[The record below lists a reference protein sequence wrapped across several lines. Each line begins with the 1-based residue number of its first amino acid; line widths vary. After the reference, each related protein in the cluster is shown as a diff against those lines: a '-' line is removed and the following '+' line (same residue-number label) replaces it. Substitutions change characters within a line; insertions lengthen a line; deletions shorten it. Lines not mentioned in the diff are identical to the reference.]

1 MYTHLGEDKGQ
12 TMFYT
17 LLKILNKF
25 VDNSKE
31 PIYIFT
37 DGSGK
42 YKTASVVV
50 IDRCNV
56 KYLRHTETEN
66 NSALAELAALQM
78 ALLVAKMHNSLGRK
92 VHIFS
97 DNRGVVSAYNRA
109 KQGIA
114 SGAPIHNKLVD
125 FLKEEL
131 YTANLEHIKVNWCR
145 SHDGLY
151 GNEMADWLTRNES
164 LDNCNRFDYFI
175 DVKDFGEFIDE

>member
-1 MYTHLGEDKGQ
+1 
-12 TMFYT
+12 MFYK
-17 LLKILNKF
+17 LLKILNKLT
-25 VDNSKE
+25 DNNNE

-42 YKTASVVV
+42 FHTASVVV
-50 IDRCNV
+50 IDKCNV
-56 KYLRHTETEN
+56 NYLRYTRTEN
-66 NSALAELAALQM
+66 NSALSELAALQM
-78 ALLVAKMHNSLGRK
+78 ALPLSEMYVQLGRK

-125 FLKEEL
+125 FLEEEM
-131 YTANLEHIKVNWCR
+131 YAVNLDMIKVNWCR

-151 GNEMADWLTRNES
+151 GNELADWLTRNDS
-164 LDNCNRFDYFI
+164 LDNINRFDYFS
-175 DVKDFGEFIDE
+175 DVKDFGNYID

>member
-1 MYTHLGEDKGQ
+1 
-12 TMFYT
+12 MFRKS
-17 LLKILNKF
+17 LKILNKF

-42 YKTASVVV
+42 FSTASVVV
-50 IDRCNV
+50 VDRCAV
-56 KYLRHTETEN
+56 KYLRYTKTDS

-78 ALLVAKMHNSLGRK
+78 ALLLSEMYIQLRRK
-92 VHIFS
+92 VQIFS

-125 FLKEEL
+125 FLNEEL
-131 YTANLEHIKVNWCR
+131 YTVNLEHIKVNWCR

-151 GNEMADWLTRNES
+151 GNELADWLTRHEN
-164 LDNCNRFDYFI
+164 LNNIDRFDYFET
-175 DVKDFGEFIDE
+175 VKHFGEFIDD

>member
-1 MYTHLGEDKGQ
+1 
-12 TMFYT
+12 MFYK

-42 YKTASVVV
+42 FSTASVVIV
-50 IDRCNV
+50 DRCNV
-56 KYLRHTETEN
+56 RYLRYTKTDS
-66 NSALAELAALQM
+66 NSALAELAALQT
-78 ALLVAKMHNSLGRK
+78 ALLLSEMYIQLGRK
-92 VHIFS
+92 VYIFS

-125 FLKEEL
+125 FLNEEL
-131 YTANLEHIKVNWCR
+131 YTVNLDMVKVNWCR

-151 GNEMADWLTRNES
+151 GNELADWLTRHEN
-164 LDNCNRFDYFI
+164 LNNIDRFDYFET
-175 DVKDFGEFIDE
+175 VKHFGEFIDE

>member
-1 MYTHLGEDKGQ
+1 
-12 TMFYT
+12 MFRK

-42 YKTASVVV
+42 FSTASVVV
-50 IDRCNV
+50 VDRCSV
-56 KYLRHTETEN
+56 KYLRYTKTDS

-78 ALLVAKMHNSLGRK
+78 ALLLSEMYVRLGRK
-92 VHIFS
+92 VYIFS

-109 KQGIA
+109 KQGVA

-125 FLKEEL
+125 FLNKEL
-131 YTANLEHIKVNWCR
+131 YTVNLEHIKVNWCR
-145 SHDGLY
+145 GHDGLY
-151 GNEMADWLTRNES
+151 GNELADWLTRHEN
-164 LDNCNRFDYFI
+164 LNNIDRFDYFN
-175 DVKDFGEFIDE
+175 DVKDFGNYID

>member
-1 MYTHLGEDKGQ
+1 
-12 TMFYT
+12 MFYK
-17 LLKILNKF
+17 LLKLFNT
-25 VDNSKE
+25 VTNNSKE
-31 PIYIFT
+31 SVYVFT

-42 YKTASVVV
+42 FHTASVVV
-50 IDRCNV
+50 VDRCNV
-56 KYLRHTETEN
+56 KYLRHTKTDS

-78 ALLVAKMHNSLGRK
+78 ALLLSEMYIQLGRK

-151 GNEMADWLTRNES
+151 GNEMADWLTHNES
-164 LDNCNRFDYFI
+164 INDCDRFDYFS
-175 DVKDFGEFIDE
+175 DVKDFGNYTD

>member
-1 MYTHLGEDKGQ
+1 
-12 TMFYT
+12 MFYK
-17 LLKILNKF
+17 LLKLFNK
-25 VDNSKE
+25 VTNNSKE
-31 PIYIFT
+31 SVYVFT

-42 YKTASVVV
+42 FHTASVVV
-50 IDRCNV
+50 VDRCSV
-56 KYLRHTETEN
+56 KYLRHTKTDS

-78 ALLVAKMHNSLGRK
+78 ALLLSEIYIQLGRK

-164 LDNCNRFDYFI
+164 LDNCTRFDYFET
-175 DVKDFGEFIDE
+175 VKHFGEFIDD

>member
-1 MYTHLGEDKGQ
+1 
-12 TMFYT
+12 MFYKS
-17 LLKILNKF
+17 LKFLNKIT
-25 VDNSKE
+25 DNSKE

-42 YKTASVVV
+42 FSTASVVV
-50 IDRCNV
+50 VDRCV
-56 KYLRHTETEN
+56 VRYLRYAESDN

-78 ALLVAKMHNSLGRK
+78 ALLLSEMYVQLERK
-92 VHIFS
+92 VQIFS

-125 FLKEEL
+125 FLEEEM
-131 YTANLEHIKVNWCR
+131 YTVNLDMIKVNWCR

-151 GNEMADWLTRNES
+151 GNELADWLTRNES
-164 LDNCNRFDYFI
+164 LDNCTRFDYFET
-175 DVKDFGEFIDE
+175 VKHFGEFIDD

>member
-1 MYTHLGEDKGQ
+1 M
-12 TMFYT
+12 
-17 LLKILNKF
+17 NKLI
-25 VDNSKE
+25 DNNNE

-42 YKTASVVV
+42 FHTASVVV
-50 IDRCNV
+50 IDKCNV
-56 KYLRHTETEN
+56 NYLRYTRTEN
-66 NSALAELAALQM
+66 NSALSELAALQI
-78 ALLVAKMHNSLGRK
+78 ALLLSEMYVQLERK
-92 VHIFS
+92 VQIFS

-125 FLKEEL
+125 FLGEEM
-131 YTANLEHIKVNWCR
+131 YTVNLDMIKVNWCR

-151 GNEMADWLTRNES
+151 GNELADWLTRHES
-164 LDNCNRFDYFI
+164 VDNCNRFDYFN

>member
-1 MYTHLGEDKGQ
+1 
-12 TMFYT
+12 MFCN
-17 LLKILNKF
+17 LLKFFNKF

-42 YKTASVVV
+42 FKTASIV
-50 IDRCNV
+50 IVDRCNI
-56 KYLRHTETEN
+56 KYLRYTKTDP

-78 ALLVAKMHNSLGRK
+78 ALLLSELYVQLGRK
-92 VHIFS
+92 IHIFS

-131 YTANLEHIKVNWCR
+131 YTVNLEHIKVNWCR

-151 GNEMADWLTRNES
+151 GNEVADWLTRHDS
-164 LDNCNRFDYFI
+164 LDNCNRFDYFS
-175 DVKDFGEFIDE
+175 DVKDFGNYID

>member
-1 MYTHLGEDKGQ
+1 
-12 TMFYT
+12 MFCN
-17 LLKILNKF
+17 LLKIFNRF

-42 YKTASVVV
+42 FSTASIVVV
-50 IDRCNV
+50 DRCSV
-56 KYLRHTETEN
+56 KCLRYTKTGS

-78 ALLVAKMHNSLGRK
+78 ALLLSEVYVQLGRK
-92 VHIFS
+92 VYIFS

-125 FLKEEL
+125 FLNEEL
-131 YTANLEHIKVNWCR
+131 YTVNLEYIKVNWCPA
-145 SHDGLY
+145 HDGLY

-164 LDNCNRFDYFI
+164 LDNIDKFDYFS
-175 DVKDFGEFIDE
+175 DVKEFGNYID

>member
-1 MYTHLGEDKGQ
+1 
-12 TMFYT
+12 MFYK
-17 LLKILNKF
+17 LLKFLNKILGNTSQN
-25 VDNSKE
+25 V
-31 PIYIFT
+31 YIFT

-42 YKTASVVV
+42 FSTASVVV
-50 IDRCNV
+50 VDRCSI
-56 KYLRHTETEN
+56 KYIRYTKTDS

-78 ALLVAKMHNSLGRK
+78 ALLLSEMYIQLGRK
-92 VHIFS
+92 VQVFS

-125 FLKEEL
+125 FLKEEM
-131 YTANLEHIKVNWCR
+131 YNVNLDMIKVQWCR

-164 LDNCNRFDYFI
+164 LENCNRFDYF
-175 DVKDFGEFIDE
+175 DNVKDFGEMIDD

>member
-1 MYTHLGEDKGQ
+1 
-12 TMFYT
+12 MFYK
-17 LLKILNKF
+17 LLKLFNK
-25 VDNSKE
+25 VTNNSRE
-31 PIYIFT
+31 SVYVFT

-42 YKTASVVV
+42 FHTASVVV

-78 ALLVAKMHNSLGRK
+78 ALLLSEMYVQLERK
-92 VHIFS
+92 VQIFS

-125 FLKEEL
+125 FLKEEM
-131 YTANLEHIKVNWCR
+131 YAVNLDMIKVNWCR
-145 SHDGLY
+145 AHDGLY
-151 GNEMADWLTRNES
+151 GNELADWLTRNES
-164 LDNCNRFDYFI
+164 LDNCTRFDYFET
-175 DVKDFGEFIDE
+175 VKHFGEFIDY

>member
-1 MYTHLGEDKGQ
+1 
-12 TMFYT
+12 MFYK

-42 YKTASVVV
+42 FSTASVVV
-50 IDRCNV
+50 VDRCAV
-56 KYLRHTETEN
+56 KYLRYTKTDS

-78 ALLVAKMHNSLGRK
+78 ALLLSEMYIQLGRK

-97 DNRGVVSAYNRA
+97 DNRGVVSAYNSA

-125 FLKEEL
+125 FLGEEM
-131 YTANLEHIKVNWCR
+131 YTVNLDMIKVNWCR

-151 GNEMADWLTRNES
+151 GNELADWLTRNES
-164 LDNCNRFDYFI
+164 LDNCTRFDYFET
-175 DVKDFGEFIDE
+175 VKHFGEFIGE

>member
-1 MYTHLGEDKGQ
+1 
-12 TMFYT
+12 MFRKS
-17 LLKILNKF
+17 LKILNKF

-42 YKTASVVV
+42 FSTASVVV
-50 IDRCNV
+50 VDRCAV
-56 KYLRHTETEN
+56 KYLRYTKTDS

-78 ALLVAKMHNSLGRK
+78 ALLLSEMYIQLRRK
-92 VHIFS
+92 VQIFS

-125 FLKEEL
+125 FLNEDL
-131 YTANLEHIKVNWCR
+131 YTVNLEHIKVNWCR
-145 SHDGLY
+145 AHDGLY
-151 GNEMADWLTRNES
+151 GNEIADWLTRHES
-164 LDNCNRFDYFI
+164 VDNCNRFEYFS

>member
-1 MYTHLGEDKGQ
+1 
-12 TMFYT
+12 MFYK

-50 IDRCNV
+50 IDMCNV
-56 KYLRHTETEN
+56 KYLLHTKTDN

-78 ALLVAKMHNSLGRK
+78 ALLLSEVYVQLGRK
-92 VHIFS
+92 VYIFS

-131 YTANLEHIKVNWCR
+131 YHVNLDVIKVNWCR

-151 GNEMADWLTRNES
+151 GNEMADWLTHNES
-164 LDNCNRFDYFI
+164 LDNINRFDYFS
-175 DVKDFGEFIDE
+175 DVKDFGNYID

>member
-1 MYTHLGEDKGQ
+1 
-12 TMFYT
+12 MFRK

-42 YKTASVVV
+42 FSTASVVV
-50 IDRCNV
+50 VDRCAV
-56 KYLRHTETEN
+56 KYLRYTKTDS

-78 ALLVAKMHNSLGRK
+78 ALLLSEMYVQLGRR

-125 FLKEEL
+125 FLGEEM
-131 YTANLEHIKVNWCR
+131 YTVNLEMIKVNWCR
-145 SHDGLY
+145 AHDGLY
-151 GNEMADWLTRNES
+151 GNELADWLTRHET
-164 LDNCNRFDYFI
+164 LDVCNRFDYFN
-175 DVKDFGEFIDE
+175 DVKSFGEFIDD

>member
-1 MYTHLGEDKGQ
+1 
-12 TMFYT
+12 MFYS
-17 LLKILNKF
+17 LLKFLNKLT
-25 VDNSKE
+25 DNNNE

-42 YKTASVVV
+42 FSTASVVV
-50 IDRCNV
+50 VDRCAV
-56 KYLRHTETEN
+56 KYLRYTKTDS

-78 ALLVAKMHNSLGRK
+78 ALLLSEMYVQLERK

-125 FLKEEL
+125 FLKEEM
-131 YTANLEHIKVNWCR
+131 YTVNLDMIKVNWCR

-151 GNEMADWLTRNES
+151 GNELADWLTRHEN
-164 LDNCNRFDYFI
+164 LNNIDRFDYF
-175 DVKDFGEFIDE
+175 DTVKDFGNYIDVLF